1 MGRYIREIKLSQPI
15 DVVSML
21 VEDYVYHHRF
31 QRNDWNGEMVYYMK
45 DKHGKERYMKWDYTN
60 GVFHVEAWLKDA
72 FGGEADLKGFG
83 SSASKDEF
91 RKSLELLITTLQRQP
106 ASSLSSGHVG
116 SDPLHHTSNH
126 AAEHRAQQQGK
137 QMAFGT
143 IPAGKQNSDGN
154 TGSNRN
160 RYAHGSSRNRGNATV
175 SEKSALIYAV
185 IALMFGSIPVIGLLI
200 AITCLRKTWMSKGST
215 YATARILC
223 IVALIISAITLL
235 TNMILPMFMVPF
247 AEFF

>member
-83 SSASKDEF
+83 
-91 RKSLELLITTLQRQP
+91 RKKELF
-106 ASSLSSGHVG
+106 
-116 SDPLHHTSNH
+116 
-126 AAEHRAQQQGK
+126 AAFESVNPK
-137 QMAFGT
+137 FG
-143 IPAGKQNSDGN
+143 G
-154 TGSNRN
+154 
-160 RYAHGSSRNRGNATV
+160 
-175 SEKSALIYAV
+175 
-185 IALMFGSIPVIGLLI
+185 
-200 AITCLRKTWMSKGST
+200 
-215 YATARILC
+215 
-223 IVALIISAITLL
+223 
-235 TNMILPMFMVPF
+235 
-247 AEFF
+247 